1 MKEFRFVA
9 IVMLLILFR
18 VEVKAQVMSNY
29 QRQAIM
35 VKRVI
40 EKNHYSP
47 HPVDDAFSAQVF
59 DRLLER
65 LDDDKLYFL
74 QQDIK
79 QLSAYRLKIDDEL
92 NGKSWGF
99 LDELIKLYKQRLL
112 KADSVILLAS
122 QKPYDF
128 SINESLF
135 ISADNNQYPAS
146 EKDYLEKWR
155 KWLKYETLEKLED
168 ALLLSGEN
176 ALTDKKLL
184 DQKEP
189 EARQKVKILEQR
201 AIKKII
207 NNPVGFENYIATL
220 FCDIIANSFDPH
232 TEFFPPAEK
241 EQFFSQLNSDGLFYG
256 FSVLENDKGDLEIS
270 NLMPGSAAWK
280 TGELNKGDVLLQ
292 MGFEGK
298 PVIDLEGATPE
309 EATSFLEGSGNVKLQ
324 LTVKKANGIVKTVS
338 LVKEKVHNDDNVV
351 KSFVLKADK
360 KIGYISLPG
369 FYSNSEDENAANC
382 ANDVAKEIIV
392 LKKENIDALILD
404 LRYNGGGSLSEALN
418 MAGIFIDEGPLA
430 IYKDKTG
437 KTTTLKDANRGTIY
451 DGPLLLLV
459 NGTSAS
465 ASELLSAV
473 LQDYNRAII
482 AGGTTYGK
490 GTAQTVI
497 PLDTSREAGNVVIKD
512 QNPEFGYVKVTG
524 AKFFRVTGN
533 TTQYRGV
540 KSDIPLPDI
549 FDVLGYREANNPTAL
564 PADTVKR
571 NNYYKPLQALPINV
585 LASKSAER
593 VKNSKAFGTILKM
606 EELIKSSS
614 GQAKTIPLQWD
625 KFLDYDKNSQQLNEE
640 KLQAVIAVKG
650 EGYQVENTLP
660 DKAFIKQ
667 SNFESEINNSW
678 LKRLQQD
685 AYVDEAVHILID
697 YINLLSKKN

>member
-1 MKEFRFVA
+1 MMEFRFVV

-47 HPVDDAFSAQVF
+47 RPVDDAFSVQVF

-99 LDELIKLYKQRLL
+99 LDELTKLYKQRLL

-135 ISADNNQYPAS
+135 ISSDNNQYPTS
-146 EKDYLEKWR
+146 EKDYQEKWR

-176 ALTDKKLL
+176 ALSDKKLL
-184 DQKEP
+184 DKKEP

-207 NNPVGFENYIATL
+207 NNPAGFENYIATL

-351 KSFVLKADK
+351 KSFVLKTDK

-564 PADTVKR
+564 TADTVKR

-606 EELIKSSS
+606 EELIKLSS

-625 KFLDYDKNSQQLNEE
+625 EFLDYDKNSQRLNEE
-640 KLQAVIAVKG
+640 KLQAVIADKG
-650 EGYQVENTLP
+650 EGYKVENTLP
-660 DKAFIKQ
+660 DKEFIKQ

>member
-1 MKEFRFVA
+1 M
-9 IVMLLILFR
+9 
-18 VEVKAQVMSNY
+18 
-29 QRQAIM
+29 
-35 VKRVI
+35 
-40 EKNHYSP
+40 
-47 HPVDDAFSAQVF
+47 
-59 DRLLER
+59 
-65 LDDDKLYFL
+65 
-74 QQDIK
+74 
-79 QLSAYRLKIDDEL
+79 
-92 NGKSWGF
+92 
-99 LDELIKLYKQRLL
+99 
-112 KADSVILLAS
+112 
-122 QKPYDF
+122 
-128 SINESLF
+128 
-135 ISADNNQYPAS
+135 
-146 EKDYLEKWR
+146 
-155 KWLKYETLEKLED
+155 
-168 ALLLSGEN
+168 
-176 ALTDKKLL
+176 
-184 DQKEP
+184 
-189 EARQKVKILEQR
+189 
-201 AIKKII
+201 
-207 NNPVGFENYIATL
+207 
-220 FCDIIANSFDPH
+220 
-232 TEFFPPAEK
+232 
-241 EQFFSQLNSDGLFYG
+241 
-256 FSVLENDKGDLEIS
+256 
-270 NLMPGSAAWK
+270 
-280 TGELNKGDVLLQ
+280 
-292 MGFEGK
+292 
-298 PVIDLEGATPE
+298 
-309 EATSFLEGSGNVKLQ
+309 
-324 LTVKKANGIVKTVS
+324 
-338 LVKEKVHNDDNVV
+338 
-351 KSFVLKADK
+351 
-360 KIGYISLPG
+360 
-369 FYSNSEDENAANC
+369 
-382 ANDVAKEIIV
+382 

-564 PADTVKR
+564 TADTVKR

-606 EELIKSSS
+606 EELIKLSS

-625 KFLDYDKNSQQLNEE
+625 EFLDYDKNSQRLNEE
-640 KLQAVIAVKG
+640 KLQAVIADKG
-650 EGYQVENTLP
+650 EGYKVENTLP
-660 DKAFIKQ
+660 DKEFIKQ